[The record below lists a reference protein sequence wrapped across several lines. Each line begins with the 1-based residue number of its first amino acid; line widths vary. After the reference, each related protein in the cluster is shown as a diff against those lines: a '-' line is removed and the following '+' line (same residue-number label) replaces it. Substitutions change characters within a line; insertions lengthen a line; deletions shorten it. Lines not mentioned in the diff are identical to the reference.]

1 MKPNLKTIRVIGCD
15 KDEALFPRRSKLLC
29 SSHKKD
35 NIERKFRTHFRAR
48 YMAIN
53 HLLLGI
59 HGKDTGCVHEKG
71 LQKTDGPKGIM

>member
-1 MKPNLKTIRVIGCD
+1 MLFITVSKTLKIAMF
-15 KDEALFPRRSKLLC
+15 KSQ
-29 SSHKKD
+29 
-35 NIERKFRTHFRAR
+35 ERQHRKEIQTHFRAR

-71 LQKTDGPKGIM
+71 LQKTDGPKGIMELLTAI

>member
-1 MKPNLKTIRVIGCD
+1 MLFITVSKTLKIAMF
-15 KDEALFPRRSKLLC
+15 KSQ
-29 SSHKKD
+29 KD

>member
-1 MKPNLKTIRVIGCD
+1 MLFITVSKTLKIAMF
-15 KDEALFPRRSKLLC
+15 KSQ
-29 SSHKKD
+29 
-35 NIERKFRTHFRAR
+35 ERQHRKEIQNSFQSE
-48 YMAIN
+48 MAIN